1 VHYFEEFIQGKYE
14 DKENSMKSYP
24 NTIMI
29 MSSKML
35 VWLLDC
41 NLNNKGCEHHAIQR
55 HGFVPLSKKIIKEA
69 FEIISKNCVEKLHTC

>member
-14 DKENSMKSYP
+14 DKDNSMKSYP
-24 NTIMI
+24 NMIMI

-41 NLNNKGCEHHAIQR
+41 NLNNKRLCASCNPEAIALFPFLKNNQR
-55 HGFVPLSKKIIKEA
+55 SF
-69 FEIISKNCVEKLHTC
+69 